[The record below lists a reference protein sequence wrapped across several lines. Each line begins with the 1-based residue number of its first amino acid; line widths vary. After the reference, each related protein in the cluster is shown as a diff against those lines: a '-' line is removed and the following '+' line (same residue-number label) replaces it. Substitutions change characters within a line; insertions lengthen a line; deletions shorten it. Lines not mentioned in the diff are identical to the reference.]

1 MHRYSVDKDNYE
13 KIWYILIF
21 ISAIFDVI
29 VNTWII
35 PFMQDLIPN
44 PILSGLLSS
53 FIISLL
59 CFYGIFYAFD
69 KWLWKAPIIGMW
81 VDCPNISGKWE
92 GEINNDKGYNI
103 KVDVEIIQTWTK
115 IIMNLYTPTA
125 RSRTTTLTFFTQN
138 SSNPSLT
145 YVYYNIAKNSDIL
158 QSHGGTGHLIFYKEN
173 QVLEGN
179 YYTDEK
185 RDNHGTIKLIKNS

>member
-1 MHRYSVDKDNYE
+1 MRD
-13 KIWYILIF
+13 IILNIM
-21 ISAIFDVI
+21 IQIIIIYLLIAI
-29 VNTWII
+29 NH
-35 PFMQDLIPN
+35 Q
-44 PILSGLLSS
+44 
-53 FIISLL
+53 
-59 CFYGIFYAFD
+59 
-69 KWLWKAPIIGMW
+69 KA
-81 VDCPNISGKWE
+81 V
-92 GEINNDKGYNI
+92 
-103 KVDVEIIQTWTK
+103 TWTK

-125 RSRTTTLTFFTQN
+125 SSRTTTLTFFTQN

>member
-1 MHRYSVDKDNYE
+1 
-13 KIWYILIF
+13 
-21 ISAIFDVI
+21 
-29 VNTWII
+29 
-35 PFMQDLIPN
+35 
-44 PILSGLLSS
+44 
-53 FIISLL
+53 
-59 CFYGIFYAFD
+59 
-69 KWLWKAPIIGMW
+69 
-81 VDCPNISGKWE
+81 
-92 GEINNDKGYNI
+92 
-103 KVDVEIIQTWTK
+103 
-115 IIMNLYTPTA
+115 MNLYTPTA